1 LNDTDGTAAQ
11 PRKSRLEFNLDWITR
26 PLFGLLLAAIAI
38 GSLKLG
44 WPFAVFI
51 AVGSIAGAREW
62 HRMVGNGKYVVYW
75 IIGGLA
81 IAFSLIL
88 VVAAELQHQPI
99 LPSSPWPWSI
109 LVIGAAANYAAG
121 FANRDRPVWQAFGV
135 VYLGVAALL
144 AILLRLVA
152 PDGFWVVLGVLLAI
166 WSTDTGALIFG
177 NLIGGPKLAPVLSP
191 NKTWAGTLG
200 GVFTAAVVEAIFVGV
215 LGGNPWLAAIYGAA
229 IAMIAHAGDLFESR
243 VKRLFQRKDS
253 GGLIPGHGGM
263 LDAIDS
269 TLSSVPAVALAVF
282 VFQLNPLFGAHP

>member
-1 LNDTDGTAAQ
+1 LTDHDGTAAD
-11 PRKSRLEFNLDWITR
+11 RKRLFKFNLDWITR
-26 PLFGLLLAAIAI
+26 PLFGLLLAGIAI

-51 AVGSIAGAREW
+51 AIGAIAGSREW
-62 HRMVGNGKYVVYW
+62 HRMVGNNNFVVHW
-75 IIGGLA
+75 IIGGMA
-81 IAFSLIL
+81 IGLSLITV
-88 VVAAELQHQPI
+88 VVAELHHQAVSPY
-99 LPSSPWPWSI
+99 SPWPWVI
-109 LVIGAAANYAAG
+109 LVLGAAANFAAG
-121 FANRDRPVWQAFGV
+121 FANGDRPVWQAFGV

-152 PDGFWVVLGVLLAI
+152 PDGFWVVLGILLAI

-191 NKTWAGTLG
+191 NKTWAGTFG

-215 LGGNPWLAAIYGAA
+215 LGGNPWLAAVYGAA
-229 IAMIAHAGDLFESR
+229 IGVIAHAGDLFESR
-243 VKRLFQRKDS
+243 VKRMFQRKDS

-263 LDAIDS
+263 LDRIDS